1 MKKYEKY
8 QQLLRSGELS
18 FSLSKEST
26 SCILCISLSKRE
38 KNSMC
43 SFLPRVHMKLY
54 CFLVVDEPYDWV
66 LVLTLRVFLDR
77 GGQNGQRKI

>member
-18 FSLSKEST
+18 FSLSKESIMYFIVKT
-26 SCILCISLSKRE
+26 G

-54 CFLVVDEPYDWV
+54 CFLVVDDPYD
-66 LVLTLRVFLDR
+66 
-77 GGQNGQRKI
+77 